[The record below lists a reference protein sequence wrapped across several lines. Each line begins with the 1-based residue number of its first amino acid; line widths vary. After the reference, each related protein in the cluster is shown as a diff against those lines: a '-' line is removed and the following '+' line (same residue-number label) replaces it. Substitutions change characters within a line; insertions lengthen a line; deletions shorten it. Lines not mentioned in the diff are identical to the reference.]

1 MSRLS
6 GHSTPLRA
14 KVPGSGRPTNL
25 RLGGRRLVRGS
36 FPSAASA
43 ERRTIG
49 VAVGVLVTI
58 WLVAIFGRAL
68 TDATA
73 LNERQIREEAV
84 NASLRAQVAAGRAE
98 IAFIQTDA
106 FLLFEA
112 RTYGMG
118 TAREHAFALE
128 PGAPPP
134 QPIAPLGSTDAELSG
149 STPVEDWLR
158 LLFGS

>member
-1 MSRLS
+1 M
-6 GHSTPLRA
+6 
-14 KVPGSGRPTNL
+14 
-25 RLGGRRLVRGS
+25 RGS

-49 VAVGVLVTI
+49 VIVGLLVTL

-68 TDATA
+68 ADATA
-73 LNERQIREEAV
+73 LNERQAREEAI
-84 NASLRAQVAAGRAE
+84 NASLRAQVAAGRQE
-98 IAFIQTDA
+98 IAFIQTDP
-106 FLLFEA
+106 FLHFEA

-118 TAREHAFALE
+118 TGREHAFALE

-134 QPIAPLGSTDAELSG
+134 QPITPLGGTVEEMNG

-158 LLFGS
+158 LLFGG